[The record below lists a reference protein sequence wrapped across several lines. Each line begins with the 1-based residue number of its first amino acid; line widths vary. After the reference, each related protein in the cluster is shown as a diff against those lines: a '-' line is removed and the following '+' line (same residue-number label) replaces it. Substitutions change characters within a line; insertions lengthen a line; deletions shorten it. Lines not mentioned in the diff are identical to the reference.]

1 MINYFDQIT
10 KVLKSRDEDF
20 TLSEETEKQ
29 IKELVKELNVKDEK
43 KGGII
48 WAGLYGLNDNT
59 LFINSKNIEKKI
71 GTRKVSAELKKMIQ
85 SVLKSK
91 TDDEKDTLN
100 NLYLKDCLI
109 YIFVSSIKEKIR
121 IKSLVASSLNVR
133 YIFVPDKQIDNKE
146 YTITIDNRNNT
157 LRKSTKHI
165 GEKSYMTSEVFVAR
179 LYDLI
184 QLYNGTGDKLFD
196 SNVRLGLSSDTNGV
210 APAMIETLKKEPQNF
225 WFYNNGIT
233 IIADRISLIK
243 RDSIT
248 LRNTNYYSVI
258 NGAQTI
264 TTCAEYF
271 LKEISKERV
280 TSNGDTEDNP
290 DYLEWQKAVDNAYVL
305 LRVISARTKLEKE
318 KEEEKEDKEEK
329 YIRNELAE
337 EKVSV
342 SLNRQKP
349 IDGEDL
355 AYVTDY
361 VKTIN
366 GLRENAI
373 FKDKLYSRL
382 AFSIARKGD
391 DLLETRAYSLGTI
404 GKIIYATK
412 FQKPGSAKN
421 QDIPKLTRM
430 DKGKLINTNI
440 FVDIDDEASEDKI
453 KSTFLENYG
462 MVNFSRDILKK
473 WDKNAKHY
481 LESFESEKNIDNNG
495 EYKKYGN
502 VLRRGKVSA
511 SHGNY
516 LFLAFVTW
524 SLFSNEDFVD
534 VNTTIHPIVV
544 PNIIKLNEA
553 MNSDID
559 SYIFKLLEVYFDLI
573 ESYLKKSDETL
584 TEKDFKSDVLYTDI
598 DNLQDEELNGYRDR
612 IRRAVFDSDVA
623 TDDEDGDTPEF
634 LLDLPQT
641 LVDMTKQINAEL
653 VKKTNPNN
661 KGKLF

>member
-1 MINYFDQIT
+1 MMINYFDQIT
-10 KVLKSRDEDF
+10 KILKSRDEDF
-20 TLSEETEKQ
+20 TLSNVIEKQ
-29 IKELVKELNVKDEK
+29 IKKLVKELNNTGENN
-43 KGGII
+43 GGII

-59 LFINSKNIEKKI
+59 IFINSINIKKKL
-71 GTRKVSAELKKMIQ
+71 GTRKISTELKKMIQ
-85 SVLKSK
+85 SVLESK
-91 TDDEKDTLN
+91 TDDEKDALN
-100 NLYLKDCLI
+100 TLYLKDCQI

-121 IKSLVASSLNVR
+121 IKSLVASSLNVI
-133 YIFVPDKQIDNKE
+133 YIFVPDNKIENKE

-157 LRKSTKHI
+157 LRKSTKNI

-248 LRNTNYYSVI
+248 LKNTNYYSVI

-271 LKEISKERV
+271 LKQISKERV

-290 DYLEWQKAVDNAYVL
+290 DFLEWEKAVDNAYVL
-305 LRVISARTKLEKE
+305 LRVISAKTKSEN
-318 KEEEKEDKEEK
+318 EDKDL
-329 YIRNELAE
+329 RNESVE

-366 GLRENAI
+366 GLCENEV
-373 FKDKLYSRL
+373 FEDELYARL
-382 AFSIARKGD
+382 AFRIARKGD
-391 DLLETRAYSLGTI
+391 NLLESRVYSLGTI

-412 FQKPGSAKN
+412 FQKPGTAKN

-430 DKGKLINTNI
+430 ENGKLKNKNI
-440 FVDIDDEASEDKI
+440 FVDMDDEASDDKI
-453 KSTFLENYG
+453 KSIFLENYG

-473 WDKNAKHY
+473 WDENAKQY

-495 EYKKYGN
+495 EYIKYGN

-516 LFLAFVTW
+516 LFLAVVTW

-534 VNTTIHPIVV
+534 VETTLHPVVV
-544 PNIIKLNEA
+544 PDITKLNAA

-559 SYIFKLLEVYFDLI
+559 SYISKLLEVYFDLI
-573 ESYLKKSDETL
+573 ESYLILSDETL
-584 TEKDFKSDVLYTDI
+584 TEKVFKSDALYTDI
-598 DNLQDEELNGYRDR
+598 DSLPDEELNGYRDR
-612 IRRAVFDSDVA
+612 IRRAVFDSVVTND
-623 TDDEDGDTPEF
+623 DGDNDKPEISF
-634 LLDLPQT
+634 DLSQDF
-641 LVDMTKQINAEL
+641 VDMTKQIRGGL
-653 VKKTNPNN
+653 VKNTTKKHND
-661 KGKLF
+661 GKLF